1 MPEKNEMIM
10 GETFNAQTIR
20 SSLSTFK
27 TLRFNNTKN
36 ISAQVLIEMLTKT
49 KSPNLTKI
57 IFVENCLF
65 SGNTKKQ
72 QLDTLRKIL
81 DNRNIAYP
89 GYITTANKI
98 NKTGSAIEAPAE
110 LQSQGSYESS
120 SDDDSVVL
128 SEDDSYS
135 STTPYPEMTIR
146 ASNSKELNNV
156 LMSDDDTLSSESSA
170 GATFTSSSLTSTKSY
185 SSQRTDSFSNVV
197 VTLTDERHAV
207 DFDKIKPSDFIKV
220 RSLICYDGTLNA
232 AQLNKM
238 MDAIKKGDLEKIV
251 ITNNDAISEFK
262 MPASVKFRQLSEI
275 NVSGSTISVSA
286 IMNLIKASNVH
297 NMSINVANC
306 SFEPKPSHQ
315 DLQSLCDLI
324 ARKSQENSN
333 IQSMKF
339 LQHKLNSWIPTS
351 LDNRVVEEISAP
363 TIPYKNVTVLMQQVQ
378 TACNA
383 YQLNEVKLIQEATSS
398 SVSMVTKRDNQKLL
412 EASTGQVKIYKAFL
426 SAKVM
431 PQNKEDPDF
440 RAKADIILT
449 SLGIPPEFPEKLYFK
464 NKDENKELVK
474 VLEALLEEKRDEART
489 SPNSVTSF
497 RK

>member
-1 MPEKNEMIM
+1 MPEKNEMII

-36 ISAQVLIEMLTKT
+36 ISAQVLIEMLDKT
-49 KSPNLTKI
+49 ISPKLTNI
-57 IFVENCLF
+57 IFGENCHF
-65 SGNTKKQ
+65 SRETTKQ
-72 QLDTLRKIL
+72 QLDKVREILNKRK
-81 DNRNIAYP
+81 IAYP

-146 ASNSKELNNV
+146 ARNSKELNNV

-170 GATFTSSSLTSTKSY
+170 GATVTSSSLTSTKSY

-262 MPASVKFRQLSEI
+262 MPDSVKFPNLTEI
-275 NVSGSTISVSA
+275 NVSGTKISVQA
-286 IMNLIKASNVH
+286 IMNLIKASSVPNMRMNVE
-297 NMSINVANC
+297 NC

-315 DLQSLCDLI
+315 ELQFLHNLI
-324 ARKSQENSN
+324 AKKSQDNSN
-333 IQSMKF
+333 IKSLNF
-339 LQHKLNSWIPTS
+339 LQQKIKLLPPIS
-351 LDNRVVEEISAP
+351 DNPVVETISALK
-363 TIPYKNVTVLMQQVQ
+363 TTHKNLTVLRRQVQ
-378 TACNA
+378 TACTEYNLD
-383 YQLNEVKLIQEATSS
+383 QVEVREEAKSS
-398 SVSMVTKRDNQKLL
+398 SVSMVRKRDNQKLL

-431 PQNKEDPDF
+431 PQNKEDPDL

-474 VLEALLEEKRDEART
+474 VLEALLEEKRDDSRH
-489 SPNSVTSF
+489 SPVSVSSYGY
-497 RK
+497 